1 MRYPFLDEGV
11 ITYLSSLRADQK
23 VSPGLTGDDAAG
35 IGLGDKRLLRWV
47 AMNLRLTRAAREKK
61 RAVQFGSRSARMQD
75 SVKVKGN
82 DKFNGA

>member
-11 ITYLSSLRADQK
+11 ITYLSSLRVDQK
-23 VSPGLTGDDAAG
+23 VSPGLTGDDVAG

-47 AMNLRLTRAAREKK
+47 AMNLGLTRAAREKK

-75 SVKVKGN
+75 GVKARGN
-82 DKFNGA
+82 DKLNGA